1 MLPRLMLLKRLGAVY
16 GLIEEMHSLEAR
28 VAAGEVGEVESVIHE
43 ERRTVEA
50 ARTRQRETIQVD
62 DLLGQS
68 AIAVRE
74 ELAIQRNRQLEPMLR
89 QRRDTLNVAQL
100 RYTESRMWSERMKTL
115 IEAEF
120 TRVAIEQERRTQAAS
135 DDRFLAQRRSTR
147 IREQHR
153 G

>member
-1 MLPRLMLLKRLGAVY
+1 MLLKRLGAVY
-16 GLIEEMHSLEAR
+16 GLIEEMHSLEAQ
-28 VAAGEVGEVESVIHE
+28 VAVGEVVEVESVIHE

-89 QRRDTLNVAQL
+89 QRRDTLDVAQL

-135 DDRFLAQRRSTR
+135 DDRFLAQRRSNRT
-147 IREQHR
+147 REQRR

>member
-16 GLIEEMHSLEAR
+16 GLIEEMHSLEAQ
-28 VAAGEVGEVESVIHE
+28 VAVGEVVEVESVIHE

-89 QRRDTLNVAQL
+89 QRRDTLDVAQL
-100 RYTESRMWSERMKTL
+100 RYTDSRMWSERMKTL
-115 IEAEF
+115 IDAEF

-135 DDRFLAQRRSTR
+135 DDRFLAQRRSNRT
-147 IREQHR
+147 REQRR

>member
-1 MLPRLMLLKRLGAVY
+1 MLLKRLGAVY
-16 GLIEEMHSLEAR
+16 GLIEEMHSLEAQ
-28 VAAGEVGEVESVIHE
+28 VAVGEVVEVESVIHE

-89 QRRDTLNVAQL
+89 QRRDTLDVAQL
-100 RYTESRMWSERMKTL
+100 RYTDSRMWSERMKTL
-115 IEAEF
+115 IDAEF

-135 DDRFLAQRRSTR
+135 DDRFLAQRRSNRT
-147 IREQHR
+147 REQRR